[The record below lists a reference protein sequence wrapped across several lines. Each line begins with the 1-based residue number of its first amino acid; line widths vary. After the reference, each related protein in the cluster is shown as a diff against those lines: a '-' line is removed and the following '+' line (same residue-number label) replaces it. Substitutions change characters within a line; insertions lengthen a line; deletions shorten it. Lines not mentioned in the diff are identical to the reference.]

1 MADSPEETGT
11 LAPAS
16 ELFLQ
21 CVLPGVGQAEEK
33 PGDYRDDSGLLHC
46 GVCKAPKEMVLPLFG
61 SEAPPATV
69 RVLCKCQQEA
79 QDAQDARAAAQR
91 RRIQN
96 EEVLSTLLE
105 IGAALPFTYDF
116 SQYDGGS
123 EKNFEQ
129 AKYYADR
136 FDRMLRENV
145 GLMFWGDTG
154 RGKTFFSESIG
165 QQLLGQGYMVFYTRI
180 GKIADACTAN
190 NGRDR
195 TFVMNAVSRSDL
207 LILDDLG
214 VERDTPFMLEQADNI
229 INTRYLSKKPLLTT
243 TNLHP
248 RDLISAEDLA
258 HKRPYERIMEMCRP
272 VEIVGENRRTAL
284 AAKHSAAW
292 EKILGGSHE

>member
-1 MADSPEETGT
+1 MPEIPEAGA
-11 LAPAS
+11 LASAS
-16 ELFLQ
+16 DLFLQ
-21 CVLPGVGQAEEK
+21 CVLPGVGQAEEN
-33 PGDYRDDSGLLHC
+33 PGDYRDANGILHC
-46 GVCKAPKEMVLPLFG
+46 GVCGQPKEMTLSLFG
-61 SEAPPATV
+61 EEMPPATV

-79 QDAQDARAAAQR
+79 QDAEDARSAAQR

-96 EEVLSTLLE
+96 EEVLTTLLE

-123 EKNFEQ
+123 DKNCQQ
-129 AKYYADR
+129 ARYYAEH

-180 GKIADACTAN
+180 GKIADACAAN

-195 TFVMNAVSRSDL
+195 AFVMNAVSRSDL

-214 VERDTPFMLEQADNI
+214 VERDTPFMLEQADSI

-272 VEIVGENRRTAL
+272 VEIVGENRRTVL
-284 AAKHSAAW
+284 AAKRSAAW
-292 EKILGGSHE
+292 EKILGE